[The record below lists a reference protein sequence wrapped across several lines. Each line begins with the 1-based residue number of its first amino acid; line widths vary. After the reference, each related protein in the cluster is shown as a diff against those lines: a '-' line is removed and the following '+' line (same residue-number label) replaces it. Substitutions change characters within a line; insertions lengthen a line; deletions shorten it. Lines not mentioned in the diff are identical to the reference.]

1 MSWLK
6 KLTEGL
12 KKTSSSAKSKISGIF
27 IGKKIDTDTIESLE
41 EALISSD
48 LGVSASQK
56 IVKEFEKNY
65 SGKTSDQEELLE
77 ALSKS
82 ITNILEP
89 LEKELIVS
97 DDYHPHIMMLVGVNG
112 SGKTTTAGK
121 LAKRFSQQGK
131 KVILVAADTF
141 RAAAIEQ
148 LKGWAEKTS
157 VELIS
162 AERGADPA
170 ALVYQ
175 SIEKARIQKTDLILI
190 DTAGRLQNRIELM
203 EELAKIVR
211 VIKKLEPEAPHD
223 SLIVLD
229 GTVGQNALSQL
240 KAFLDVA
247 AITGLIMTKLDGSA
261 RGGVLV
267 ALAEEF
273 GLPIHLIGVGETA
286 EDLQDF
292 NAIAYSRA
300 LLGLTLDDYRDY
312 KLISKIIKYF
322 WSKNIK
328 YFSCK
333 EILDY
338 LFKNKSLLQINKDVK
353 RKGDN

>member
-12 KKTSSSAKSKISGIF
+12 RRSSSAAKSKLSGIF
-27 IGKKIDTDTIESLE
+27 IGKKIDADTMESLE

-82 ITNILEP
+82 ISNILEP

-97 DDYHPHIMMLVGVNG
+97 DDHHPHIMMLVGVNG

-121 LAKRFSQQGK
+121 LAKRFSRQGK

-162 AERGADPA
+162 AEKGTDPA

-300 LLGLTLDDYRDY
+300 LLGLTLED
-312 KLISKIIKYF
+312 
-322 WSKNIK
+322 
-328 YFSCK
+328 
-333 EILDY
+333 
-338 LFKNKSLLQINKDVK
+338 
-353 RKGDN
+353 

>member
-12 KKTSSSAKSKISGIF
+12 KKTSSSAKSKLSGIF
-27 IGKKIDTDTIESLE
+27 IGKKIDADTMESLE

-82 ITNILEP
+82 ISNILEP

-97 DDYHPHIMMLVGVNG
+97 DDHHPHIMMLVGVNG

-141 RAAAIEQ
+141 RAAAIDQ

-292 NAIAYSRA
+292 NAMAYSRA
-300 LLGLTLDDYRDY
+300 LLGLTLED
-312 KLISKIIKYF
+312 
-322 WSKNIK
+322 
-328 YFSCK
+328 
-333 EILDY
+333 
-338 LFKNKSLLQINKDVK
+338 
-353 RKGDN
+353 

>member
-12 KKTSSSAKSKISGIF
+12 KKTSSSAKSKLSGIF
-27 IGKKIDTDTIESLE
+27 IGKKIDADTMESLE

-65 SGKTSDQEELLE
+65 SGKTSDQEEILE

-82 ITNILEP
+82 ISNILEP

-97 DDYHPHIMMLVGVNG
+97 DVHHPHIMMLVGVNG

-148 LKGWAEKTS
+148 LRGWAEKTS

-170 ALVYQ
+170 ALIYQ

-190 DTAGRLQNRIELM
+190 DTAGRLQNRTELM

-240 KAFLDVA
+240 KAFLSVA

-300 LLGLTLDDYRDY
+300 LLGLTLED
-312 KLISKIIKYF
+312 
-322 WSKNIK
+322 
-328 YFSCK
+328 
-333 EILDY
+333 
-338 LFKNKSLLQINKDVK
+338 
-353 RKGDN
+353 

>member
-27 IGKKIDTDTIESLE
+27 TGKKIDTDTIESLE

-65 SGKTSDQEELLE
+65 SGKTSNQEELLE

-82 ITNILEP
+82 ITNILGP

-300 LLGLTLDDYRDY
+300 LLGLTLED
-312 KLISKIIKYF
+312 
-322 WSKNIK
+322 
-328 YFSCK
+328 
-333 EILDY
+333 
-338 LFKNKSLLQINKDVK
+338 
-353 RKGDN
+353 

>member
-12 KKTSSSAKSKISGIF
+12 KKTSSSAKSKLSGIF
-27 IGKKIDTDTIESLE
+27 IGKKIDADTMESLE

-82 ITNILEP
+82 ISNILEP

-97 DDYHPHIMMLVGVNG
+97 DDHHPHIMMLVGVNG

-292 NAIAYSRA
+292 NAMAYSRA
-300 LLGLTLDDYRDY
+300 LLGLTLQD
-312 KLISKIIKYF
+312 
-322 WSKNIK
+322 
-328 YFSCK
+328 
-333 EILDY
+333 
-338 LFKNKSLLQINKDVK
+338 
-353 RKGDN
+353 

>member
-65 SGKTSDQEELLE
+65 SGKTSNQEELLE

-82 ITNILEP
+82 ISNILEP
-89 LEKELIVS
+89 LEKELTVS
-97 DDYHPHIMMLVGVNG
+97 DDHHPHIMMLVGVNG

-286 EDLQDF
+286 EDLHDF
-292 NAIAYSRA
+292 NAMAYSRA
-300 LLGLTLDDYRDY
+300 LLGLTLED
-312 KLISKIIKYF
+312 
-322 WSKNIK
+322 
-328 YFSCK
+328 
-333 EILDY
+333 
-338 LFKNKSLLQINKDVK
+338 
-353 RKGDN
+353 

>member
-12 KKTSSSAKSKISGIF
+12 KKTSSSAKSKLSGIF
-27 IGKKIDTDTIESLE
+27 IGKKIDADTMESLE

-82 ITNILEP
+82 ISNILQP

-229 GTVGQNALSQL
+229 GTVGQNELSQL
-240 KAFLDVA
+240 QAFLDVA

-300 LLGLTLDDYRDY
+300 LLGLTLED
-312 KLISKIIKYF
+312 
-322 WSKNIK
+322 
-328 YFSCK
+328 
-333 EILDY
+333 
-338 LFKNKSLLQINKDVK
+338 
-353 RKGDN
+353 

>member
-27 IGKKIDTDTIESLE
+27 IEKKIDTDTIESLE

-65 SGKTSDQEELLE
+65 SGKTSNQEELLE

-82 ITNILEP
+82 ISNILEP

-97 DDYHPHIMMLVGVNG
+97 NDHHPHIMMLVGVNG

-240 KAFLDVA
+240 QAFLDVA

-300 LLGLTLDDYRDY
+300 LLGLTLED
-312 KLISKIIKYF
+312 
-322 WSKNIK
+322 
-328 YFSCK
+328 
-333 EILDY
+333 
-338 LFKNKSLLQINKDVK
+338 
-353 RKGDN
+353 

>member
-65 SGKTSDQEELLE
+65 SGKTSNQEELLE

-292 NAIAYSRA
+292 NAMAYSRA
-300 LLGLTLDDYRDY
+300 LLGLTLED
-312 KLISKIIKYF
+312 
-322 WSKNIK
+322 
-328 YFSCK
+328 
-333 EILDY
+333 
-338 LFKNKSLLQINKDVK
+338 
-353 RKGDN
+353 

>member
-292 NAIAYSRA
+292 NAMAYSRA
-300 LLGLTLDDYRDY
+300 LLGLTLED
-312 KLISKIIKYF
+312 
-322 WSKNIK
+322 
-328 YFSCK
+328 
-333 EILDY
+333 
-338 LFKNKSLLQINKDVK
+338 
-353 RKGDN
+353 

>member
-65 SGKTSDQEELLE
+65 SGKTSNQEELLE

-121 LAKRFSQQGK
+121 LAKRFSRQGK

-162 AERGADPA
+162 AEKGTDPA

-300 LLGLTLDDYRDY
+300 LLGLTLED
-312 KLISKIIKYF
+312 
-322 WSKNIK
+322 
-328 YFSCK
+328 
-333 EILDY
+333 
-338 LFKNKSLLQINKDVK
+338 
-353 RKGDN
+353 

>member
-12 KKTSSSAKSKISGIF
+12 KKTSSSAKSKLSGIF
-27 IGKKIDTDTIESLE
+27 IGKKIDSDTMESLE

-82 ITNILEP
+82 ISNILEP

-97 DDYHPHIMMLVGVNG
+97 DDHHPHIMMLVGVNG

-121 LAKRFSQQGK
+121 LAKRFSRQGK

-292 NAIAYSRA
+292 NAMAYSRA
-300 LLGLTLDDYRDY
+300 LLGLTLED
-312 KLISKIIKYF
+312 
-322 WSKNIK
+322 
-328 YFSCK
+328 
-333 EILDY
+333 
-338 LFKNKSLLQINKDVK
+338 
-353 RKGDN
+353 

>member
-12 KKTSSSAKSKISGIF
+12 KKTSSSAKSKLSGIF
-27 IGKKIDTDTIESLE
+27 IGKKIDADTMESLE

-82 ITNILEP
+82 ISNILEP
-89 LEKELIVS
+89 LEKELTVS
-97 DDYHPHIMMLVGVNG
+97 DDHHPHIMMLVGVNG

-292 NAIAYSRA
+292 NAMAYSRA
-300 LLGLTLDDYRDY
+300 LLGLTLED
-312 KLISKIIKYF
+312 
-322 WSKNIK
+322 
-328 YFSCK
+328 
-333 EILDY
+333 
-338 LFKNKSLLQINKDVK
+338 
-353 RKGDN
+353 

>member
-6 KLTEGL
+6 KLTDGL
-12 KKTSSSAKSKISGIF
+12 KKTSTSASSALSGIF
-27 IGKKIDTDTIESLE
+27 SGKKINADTMESLE
-41 EALISSD
+41 EALISVD

-56 IVKEFEKNY
+56 IVQELSKKY
-65 SGKTSDQEELLE
+65 QGKSSDQDELLQ
-77 ALSKS
+77 ALATS
-82 ITNILEP
+82 ITEILEP
-89 LEKELIVS
+89 FEKQLKISENNV
-97 DDYHPHIMMLVGVNG
+97 PHIIMLVGVNG

-121 LAKRFSQQGK
+121 LARRFSQKGK
-131 KVILVAADTF
+131 KVMLVAADTF

-148 LKGWAEKTS
+148 LQGWAEKTS
-157 VELIS
+157 VDLMS

-170 ALVYQ
+170 ALVYK
-175 SIEKARIQKTDLILI
+175 SIVQARSQRADLILI
-190 DTAGRLQNRIELM
+190 DTAGRLQNRKELM

-240 KAFLDVA
+240 KAFQETSE
-247 AITGLIMTKLDGSA
+247 ITGLIMTKLDGSA

-273 GLPIHLIGVGETA
+273 SLPIHLIGVGEKA

-292 NAIAYSRA
+292 KAKAYARA
-300 LLGLTLDDYRDY
+300 LLGLD
-312 KLISKIIKYF
+312 
-322 WSKNIK
+322 
-328 YFSCK
+328 
-333 EILDY
+333 
-338 LFKNKSLLQINKDVK
+338 LQE
-353 RKGDN
+353 

>member
-12 KKTSSSAKSKISGIF
+12 RKTSSAAKSKLSGIF
-27 IGKKIDTDTIESLE
+27 IGKKIDADTMESLE

-82 ITNILEP
+82 ISNILEP

-97 DDYHPHIMMLVGVNG
+97 DDHHPHIMMLVGVNG

-121 LAKRFSQQGK
+121 LAKRFSRQGK

-162 AERGADPA
+162 AEKGTDPA

-300 LLGLTLDDYRDY
+300 LLGLTLED
-312 KLISKIIKYF
+312 
-322 WSKNIK
+322 
-328 YFSCK
+328 
-333 EILDY
+333 
-338 LFKNKSLLQINKDVK
+338 
-353 RKGDN
+353 

>member
-12 KKTSSSAKSKISGIF
+12 KKTSSSAKSKLSGIF
-27 IGKKIDTDTIESLE
+27 VGKKIDANTMESLE

-82 ITNILEP
+82 ISNILEP

-97 DDYHPHIMMLVGVNG
+97 DDHHPHIMMLVGVNG

-121 LAKRFSQQGK
+121 LAKRFSRQGK

-300 LLGLTLDDYRDY
+300 LLGLTLED
-312 KLISKIIKYF
+312 
-322 WSKNIK
+322 
-328 YFSCK
+328 
-333 EILDY
+333 
-338 LFKNKSLLQINKDVK
+338 
-353 RKGDN
+353 

>member
-65 SGKTSDQEELLE
+65 SGKTSNQEELLE

-97 DDYHPHIMMLVGVNG
+97 DNYHPHIMMLVGVNG

-292 NAIAYSRA
+292 NAMAYSRA
-300 LLGLTLDDYRDY
+300 LLGLTLED
-312 KLISKIIKYF
+312 
-322 WSKNIK
+322 
-328 YFSCK
+328 
-333 EILDY
+333 
-338 LFKNKSLLQINKDVK
+338 
-353 RKGDN
+353 

>member
-12 KKTSSSAKSKISGIF
+12 KKTSSSAKSKLSGIF
-27 IGKKIDTDTIESLE
+27 IGKKIDADTMESLE

-82 ITNILEP
+82 ISNILEP
-89 LEKELIVS
+89 LEKELTVS
-97 DDYHPHIMMLVGVNG
+97 DDHHPHIMMLVGVNG

-286 EDLQDF
+286 EDLQNF
-292 NAIAYSRA
+292 NAMAYSRA
-300 LLGLTLDDYRDY
+300 LLGLTLED
-312 KLISKIIKYF
+312 
-322 WSKNIK
+322 
-328 YFSCK
+328 
-333 EILDY
+333 
-338 LFKNKSLLQINKDVK
+338 
-353 RKGDN
+353 

>member
-82 ITNILEP
+82 ISNILEP

-97 DDYHPHIMMLVGVNG
+97 DDHHPHIMMLVGVNG

-162 AERGADPA
+162 EERGADPA

-175 SIEKARIQKTDLILI
+175 SIEKQ
-190 DTAGRLQNRIELM
+190 E
-203 EELAKIVR
+203 
-211 VIKKLEPEAPHD
+211 IKK
-223 SLIVLD
+223 
-229 GTVGQNALSQL
+229 
-240 KAFLDVA
+240 
-247 AITGLIMTKLDGSA
+247 
-261 RGGVLV
+261 
-267 ALAEEF
+267 
-273 GLPIHLIGVGETA
+273 
-286 EDLQDF
+286 
-292 NAIAYSRA
+292 
-300 LLGLTLDDYRDY
+300 
-312 KLISKIIKYF
+312 
-322 WSKNIK
+322 
-328 YFSCK
+328 
-333 EILDY
+333 
-338 LFKNKSLLQINKDVK
+338 QI
-353 RKGDN
+353 